1 MHKPNKK
8 SRLEPPM
15 AVCAE
20 KAAEVFPAVRYF
32 QIHFEY
38 LQEQL
43 QLILRNQEAL
53 QLQIQQLDSRLLPA
67 GQGIRVDTRS
77 MDAQERLSAEYSTA
91 LDSEKSGFN
100 RTGER

>member
-1 MHKPNKK
+1 MHKPNIK
-8 SRLEPPM
+8 SRPEPPM
-15 AVCAE
+15 AVSAE

-43 QLILRNQEAL
+43 QLILRNQEG
-53 QLQIQQLDSRLLPA
+53 LQIQQLDSRLLPA
-67 GQGIRVDTRS
+67 GQGVRIDTRA
-77 MDAQERLSAEYSTA
+77 MTTLERLTAGHSTA
-91 LDSEKSGFN
+91 LDSEKYGRK